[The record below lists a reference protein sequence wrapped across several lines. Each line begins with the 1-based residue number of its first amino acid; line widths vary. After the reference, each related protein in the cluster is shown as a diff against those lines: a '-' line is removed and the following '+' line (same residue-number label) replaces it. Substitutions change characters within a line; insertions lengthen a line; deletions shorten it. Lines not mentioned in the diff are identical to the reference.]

1 MKRFCFYAWLF
12 ACLFFSDLYSQS
24 DIQIRSWGQAHGIES
39 AVIYGVFQDK
49 NNLIWICTYNGL
61 FYFDGFRAYKSPIL
75 EADGKTPFEGIVDQ
89 LVQSS
94 DGRYWLKIVDRLGSY
109 DIYSKVFTPLK
120 TQPVDLLATFQ
131 SIGDGLYVIDPF
143 RTFLVDREKLELI
156 PMVFVGE
163 EDELISDRVRISGSS
178 GKYFSF
184 KDSMLV
190 EVHNIGTQGRFREK
204 AQVDSTLAFL
214 IKGGYSKY
222 LVDVNGNTWYLNI
235 WDPYHRTWVVEDSLG
250 RDVTKKLMQPFQAM
264 ALHYLTSGPEYSW
277 FLADKGLILWE
288 KDSEKPRY
296 LFEEVPE
303 LRDSRLINSFD
314 RDKTN
319 WIWNRQ
325 GIHHAHVKPSHFSA
339 FTKSQDG
346 LYSNF
351 ILGIYPFDNHRLIIK
366 HDFSDPYFSIFDLN
380 SEKVSIICE
389 NELYKKYNLIEYK
402 GVIRHGNPSS
412 WIEKHGNQIHD
423 FFSNNLNKN
432 PISSY
437 FISNRDKYDYAII
450 PQDGKELSSQ
460 LRRISDNKMIFP
472 KVDPLQF
479 ADQGDTV
486 WIGTESVGLIALHTP
501 SGKTAQWLFDPNSR
515 AGIPANRVHAV
526 IPVANGNLWLGT
538 GKGLSHFDKNTNSF
552 TTYRTKEGLIDDRIY
567 CMAFDRKGFL
577 WIGTGNGL
585 SRFDTLS
592 KSFSNFTKADGLV
605 NAEYNRN
612 SAMLLPDGRMMMGG
626 MEGIDVFDPEEVMD
640 HTEKPL
646 PLIAHV
652 HCNNKFI
659 NLRSTFD
666 FGHEENHFAFYFS
679 ANPVWMASTL
689 TYQYKLEGAETDWQS
704 LNNSN
709 VVNYPNLPPGK
720 YSFQVKIANQPEIAT
735 YDFTI
740 HQVWYATWWF
750 KLGFM
755 AIGLFLLYLVYRI
768 MLSRRLY
775 RLQQEN
781 DIMQLKAEQALSVTK
796 ERERIIA
803 DLHDD
808 IGATLSSLHI
818 YGDLAGKVWDS
829 QPEKGREMVDK
840 IREQSKELMGRMS
853 DIVWSMKD
861 PKNEKNSLRSRIRNY
876 ANELL
881 TPQEIQLTDVIAS
894 DLDEQIFQP
903 ELRRNLLMVIKE
915 AMNNIAKHS
924 QAKRVRLM
932 LYQKDGQLILKIND
946 NGKGLDQLM
955 VQNGNGMG
963 NMEKRCQQMKGKM
976 TLSSQN
982 GSGTTITCSIP
993 IATFSIVE
1001 EKDSP

>member
-1 MKRFCFYAWLF
+1 MKSACIFVWMFFYGMVYYHAF
-12 ACLFFSDLYSQS
+12 AQT

-49 NNLIWICTYNGL
+49 NNLIWVCTYNGL
-61 FYFDGFRAYKSPIL
+61 FYFDGFRAYRSPIL
-75 EADGKTPFEGIVDQ
+75 EVDGKTPFEGIVNQ
-89 LVQSS
+89 ILQSD
-94 DGRYWLKIVDRLGSY
+94 DGKYWLLIDDRLGEY

-120 TQPVDLLATFQ
+120 TQTPSFLSRFS
-131 SIGDGLYVIDPF
+131 SIGDQLFVFDPA
-143 RTFLVDREKLELI
+143 RTYLVDKKSFELI
-156 PMVFVGE
+156 PMVFV
-163 EDELISDRVRISGSS
+163 DEIDSIISDDIRPSGLPTR
-178 GKYFSF
+178 YFSF
-184 KDSMLV
+184 FEEYPV
-190 EVHNIGTQGRFREK
+190 EVVPSKNIGKYVLKRD
-204 AQVDSTLAFL
+204 VDSSKTFWNQQ
-214 IKGGYSKY
+214 GYFRLNIDAK
-222 LVDVNGNTWYLNI
+222 GNTWYRHPLNYRELI
-235 WDPYHRTWVVEDSLG
+235 VEDSLG
-250 RDVTKKLMQPFQAM
+250 NNKSDDNLSHFDGVNIHFFFTQPD
-264 ALHYLTSGPEYSW
+264 YSW
-277 FLADKGLILWE
+277 FVTDNGLMLWE
-288 KDSEKPRY
+288 KTAVKPKNRFEK
-296 LFEEVPE
+296 FPE
-303 LRDSRLINSFD
+303 LSEVQLAQSFD
-314 RDKTN
+314 RGKTI
-319 WIWNRQ
+319 WYWNRQ
-325 GIHHAHVKPSHFSA
+325 GLFNLRTNPSKFSPI
-339 FTKSQDG
+339 TKENSS

-351 ILGIYPFDNHRLIIK
+351 ILGIFPFDENRLIIK
-366 HDFSDPYFSIFDLN
+366 HDFTDPYYSFFDIESGELRSFHSEEISKDFRLLEYRDILKNGDPKNWILEHGRHIHGFFEGKPNNNPFTWTFISDGKTYDYFIYPGDQFDL
-380 SEKVSIICE
+380 V
-389 NELYKKYNLIEYK
+389 
-402 GVIRHGNPSS
+402 
-412 WIEKHGNQIHD
+412 NQ
-423 FFSNNLNKN
+423 LW
-432 PISSY
+432 
-437 FISNRDKYDYAII
+437 
-450 PQDGKELSSQ
+450 
-460 LRRISDNKMIFP
+460 RISEDKMVFP
-472 KVDPLQF
+472 KISPLQY
-479 ADQGDTV
+479 AQQGDTV
-486 WIGTESVGLIALHTP
+486 WIGTESEGLVALHTP
-501 SGKTAQWLFDPNSR
+501 SGEMQQWLSDP
-515 AGIPANRVHAV
+515 GISESMPANRVHAV
-526 IPVANGNLWLGT
+526 IPISDGNLWLGT
-538 GKGLSHFDKNTNSF
+538 GNGLSYFNKKSGKFKTF
-552 TTYRTKEGLIDDRIY
+552 RTQDGLVDNRIY
-567 CMAFDRKGFL
+567 SMAFDRKGHL

-605 NAEYNRN
+605 NSEYNRN

-626 MEGIDVFDPEEVMD
+626 MEGIDLFDPDEIGEML
-640 HTEKPL
+640 EKPK
-646 PLIAHV
+646 PFIAHI
-652 HCNNKFI
+652 HNNDNMV
-659 NLRSTFD
+659 NLKSQFEFAHD
-666 FGHEENHFAFYFS
+666 ENHFDFYVS
-679 ANPVWMASTL
+679 ANPIWMASTL
-689 TYQYKLEGAETDWQS
+689 NYEYRLEGAESDWQS
-704 LNNSN
+704 LNFSN
-709 VVNYPNLPPGK
+709 TVHFPNLPPGS
-720 YSFQVKIANQPEIAT
+720 YSFQVKIANQPEIAS
-735 YDFTI
+735 YDFVI

-755 AIGLFLLYLVYRI
+755 AIGLFLLYLIYRI
-768 MLSRRLY
+768 MLSRKLY

-903 ELRRNLLMVIKE
+903 ELRRNLLMVVKE